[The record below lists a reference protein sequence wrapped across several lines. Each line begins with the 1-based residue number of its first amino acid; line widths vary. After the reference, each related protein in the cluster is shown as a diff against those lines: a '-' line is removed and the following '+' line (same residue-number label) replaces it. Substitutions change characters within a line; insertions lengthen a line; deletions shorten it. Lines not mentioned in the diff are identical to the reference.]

1 MTVDLSTLE
10 TELVSA
16 LKAREA
22 LKAGTIRMLIAR
34 LKNERIAAGGALDAD
49 TVLRT
54 IQSEYKRRKEAAAE
68 YVKGERQE
76 LADQELAEAAVL
88 EVYLPAQVTEA
99 EISAAFEELSAAHHW
114 TVKDMGAAIK
124 ALKERFG
131 AAADGALLAKVAKE
145 KLTV

>member
-1 MTVDLSTLE
+1 MIVDLSTLE
-10 TELVSA
+10 TELVAA

-34 LKNERIAAGGALDAD
+34 IKNERIAAGGDLDSDA
-49 TVLRT
+49 VLRV
-54 IQSEYKRRKEAAAE
+54 IQSEHKRRKEAAAE
-68 YVKGERQE
+68 YVRGGRQE

-88 EVYLPAQVTEA
+88 EAYLPAQVTEA
-99 EISAAFEELSAAHHW
+99 EIAAAFAELAAAQSW
-114 TVKDMGAAIK
+114 TAKDMGAAVK

-145 KLTV
+145 KLTS